1 MLQNIHQNIVA
12 YFVVK
17 SETHHWNSCTLSRS
31 TKWSIPYTLKSDTL
45 VSPKTFRSLVH
56 VFFTITMNAE
66 IQQVKMIY
74 FSKKL

>member
-1 MLQNIHQNIVA
+1 MTNKFVG
-12 YFVVK
+12 YTVVK
-17 SETHHWNSCTLSRS
+17 LETHHLNFCTLSRS
-31 TKWSIPYTLKSDTL
+31 TKRSIPYTPKSDTL
-45 VSPKTFRSLVH
+45 VSPKTFRSYVH